1 MKGIIAIIKKEFARF
16 FLDRRMLLTTIIMPG
31 LLIYIVYTLM
41 GTFMTELAGGDS
53 RYNAAVKNMPQ
64 DIAVYFSESP
74 FDITSAGDDAEAYKT
89 QVSEGNLDIYVVF
102 PEDFSETIS
111 SAGQPGYV
119 APNVEIYYNSA
130 QESSAAAYS
139 QFAAV
144 LDLYEQIISNV
155 FNVNY
160 GEGYDLGT
168 AQSVTSYI
176 LSAVVPMV
184 LLVLL
189 FSGCMTVAP
198 ESIAG
203 EKERGTLATM
213 LVTPVKRS
221 YIAVG
226 KIISLS
232 CISLLSGVSSFLGL
246 ILSLPNLMKGAF
258 DGFDL
263 SMFNAGHYFMIL
275 GVMLSTVLL
284 LVGLI
289 SCVSALAKSVKE
301 ANSYIGPMNII
312 VLVVG
317 LLSSLVGSG
326 ASPFMY
332 LIPIYNSAMLITDIM
347 ALTVSPVSFII
358 TIVSNLVY
366 ASALVFLLTRMFKSE
381 RIMFNK

>member
-53 RYNAAVKNMPQ
+53 RYSAAVKNMPQ

-102 PEDFSETIS
+102 PEDFSEIIS

-189 FSGCMTVAP
+189 FSGCMAVAP

-326 ASPFMY
+326 VSPFMY

>member
-53 RYNAAVKNMPQ
+53 RYSAAVKNMPQ

-74 FDITSAGDDAEAYKT
+74 FDITSAGDDAEIYKT

-102 PEDFSETIS
+102 PEDFSEIIS

-189 FSGCMTVAP
+189 FSGCMAVAP

-332 LIPIYNSAMLITDIM
+332 LIPTLWR
-347 ALTVSPVSFII
+347 LPF
-358 TIVSNLVY
+358 
-366 ASALVFLLTRMFKSE
+366 RP
-381 RIMFNK
+381 